1 MRALVSAKAGSE
13 SAARGRD
20 QDLPLTAIATNVRP
34 MTRPDTRTP
43 PAGAYKAALILGV
56 VAATVDLLVGPVQVA
71 SALIVIFAFMLAL
84 AYPTRAWQWAV
95 LVGIITP
102 FAHLIAGQLGY
113 ANPARPDNFYIS
125 YLSLIPAFI
134 GAYSAVLLRKF
145 AARQEK
151 GGK

>member
-1 MRALVSAKAGSE
+1 MH
-13 SAARGRD
+13 ARG
-20 QDLPLTAIATNVRP
+20 QDLPLAENTTNILPVTSP
-34 MTRPDTRTP
+34 HTRTP
-43 PAGAYKAALILGV
+43 PPGAYNAALILGV
-56 VAATVDLLVGPVQVA
+56 IAATVDLLVGPVQVA
-71 SALIVIFAFMLAL
+71 AALIVIFAFLLAL

-102 FAHLIAGQLGY
+102 FAHLIAGRLGY
-113 ANPARPDNFYIS
+113 ANPARPDSFYIS

-151 GGK
+151 RGE